1 MTHSLS
7 SAEDLSRETC
17 KGVEALRQRQTLE
30 GTWEPRVPLVRAL
43 SIFYRD
49 LTAPSSPPLS
59 RVT

>member
-30 GTWEPRVPLVRAL
+30 GTRSLVSLSSEPFRSSTEISRRRAHH
-43 SIFYRD
+43 
-49 LTAPSSPPLS
+49 P
-59 RVT
+59 